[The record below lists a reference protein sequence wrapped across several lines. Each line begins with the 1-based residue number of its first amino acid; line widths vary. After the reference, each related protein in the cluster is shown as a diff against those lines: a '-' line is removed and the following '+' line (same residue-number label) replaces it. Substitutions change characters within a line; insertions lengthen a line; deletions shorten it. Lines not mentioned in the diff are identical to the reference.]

1 MPWINTEN
9 ISGFMKLYQKSVRFS
24 MLENYGFIKPS
35 IIVPKLTDICLKLSK
50 KEIQQGNLS
59 GTVATLMEGLAIEQS
74 QYIVR

>member
-1 MPWINTEN
+1 MPWINMEN

-35 IIVPKLTDICLKLSK
+35 IIVPKLMDICLKLSE

-59 GTVATLMEGLAIEQS
+59 GTVATLMEGLAIERS
-74 QYIVR
+74 QYVVR

>member
-1 MPWINTEN
+1 
-9 ISGFMKLYQKSVRFS
+9 

-35 IIVPKLTDICLKLSK
+35 IIVPKLVDICLKLSK
-50 KEIQQGNLS
+50 KEIQLGNLS

>member
-1 MPWINTEN
+1 
-9 ISGFMKLYQKSVRFS
+9 

-35 IIVPKLTDICLKLSK
+35 IIVPKLADMCLKLSK

-74 QYIVR
+74 QYVVR

>member
-1 MPWINTEN
+1 MPWINVEN

-35 IIVPKLTDICLKLSK
+35 IIVPKLVDIRLKLSK

-74 QYIVR
+74 LYIVR

>member
-1 MPWINTEN
+1 MPWINVEN

-24 MLENYGFIKPS
+24 MLENYGFIRPS
-35 IIVPKLTDICLKLSK
+35 IIVPKLADICLKLSK

-74 QYIVR
+74 LYIVR

>member
-1 MPWINTEN
+1 
-9 ISGFMKLYQKSVRFS
+9 

-35 IIVPKLTDICLKLSK
+35 IIVPKLVDIHLKLSK